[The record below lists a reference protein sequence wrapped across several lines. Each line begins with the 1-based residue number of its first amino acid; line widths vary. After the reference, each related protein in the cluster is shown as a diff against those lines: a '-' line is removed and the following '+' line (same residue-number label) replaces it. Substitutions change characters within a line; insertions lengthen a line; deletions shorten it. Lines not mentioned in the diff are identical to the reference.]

1 MAIDPQDF
9 RTTMSQWASGVTIVT
24 SISNG
29 TRVGI
34 TASSL
39 SSVSLEPPR
48 ILICVAKRL
57 FTHQVILDSKVFAV
71 NILSADQQEWGMRFA
86 GMLSEDGDR
95 FFDIETFTA
104 ETGSPLLPGV
114 LGWLDCELS
123 DVYDQGDH
131 SILVGHVLAANAS
144 EAHTPVLY
152 YHREWRVLAE
162 SE

>member
-9 RTTMSQWASGVTIVT
+9 RAAMSQWASGVTIVT
-24 SISNG
+24 SINNG
-29 TRVGI
+29 ARVGI

-48 ILICVAKRL
+48 ILICLAKRL
-57 FTHQVILDSKVFAV
+57 FTHQVILESKAFAV
-71 NILSADQQEWGMRFA
+71 NILAADQQEWGMRFA
-86 GMLSEDGDR
+86 GMLPEDGDR

-131 SILVGHVLAANAS
+131 SILVGNVVAATAS
-144 EAHTPVLY
+144 EVHTPILY
-152 YHREWRVLAE
+152 YHRAWRALAE

>member
-9 RTTMSQWASGVTIVT
+9 RAAMSQWASGVTIVT
-24 SISNG
+24 SINNG
-29 TRVGI
+29 ARVGI

-48 ILICVAKRL
+48 ILICLAKRL
-57 FTHQVILDSKVFAV
+57 FTHQVVLESKAFAV
-71 NILSADQQEWGMRFA
+71 NILAADQQDWGMRFA
-86 GMLSEDGDR
+86 GLLPEDGDR

-114 LGWLDCELS
+114 LSWLDCELS

-131 SILVGHVLAANAS
+131 SILVGTVVAATAS
-144 EAHTPVLY
+144 EVHTPLLY

-162 SE
+162 SA